1 MWPRPIFN
9 GALLGP
15 PEKDAPNAHYPQ
27 SVSSHWE
34 GKPSYQSPP
43 APNFDAPRW
52 PRMGPIHRCLCR

>member
-34 GKPSYQSPP
+34 GKPSYQLPP
-43 APNFDAPRW
+43 RP
-52 PRMGPIHRCLCR
+52 